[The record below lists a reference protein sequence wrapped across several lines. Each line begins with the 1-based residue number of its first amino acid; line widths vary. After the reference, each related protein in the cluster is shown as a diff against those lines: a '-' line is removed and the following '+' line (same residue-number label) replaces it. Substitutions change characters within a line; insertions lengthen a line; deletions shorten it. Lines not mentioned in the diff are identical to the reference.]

1 MPRHHVERVL
11 PYAPGQLFALVG
23 DVERYPEFI
32 PWITTLSASPPRAE
46 AEGVDVVD
54 AEAGVGFAFL
64 TERFATS
71 VRRDRPALAI
81 EVGLIRGPFKRL
93 SNRWGFVAE
102 GEAATRVVFDIDFAF
117 KTRLLDMLLV
127 ANFDRAVNALIG
139 AFEARAATLYGPAST
154 PAPTPAPVAAATR

>member
-11 PYAPGQLFALVG
+11 PYAPDQLFALVG

-32 PWITTLSASPPRAE
+32 PWITTLSASPPRPE
-46 AEGVDVVD
+46 GEGVDVVD

-93 SNRWGFVAE
+93 SNRWRFVGE
-102 GEAATRVVFDIDFAF
+102 GEATRVVFDIDFAF

-139 AFEARAATLYGPAST
+139 AFEARAAALYA
-154 PAPTPAPVAAATR
+154 PAPQAAAAPAPIAAGAR